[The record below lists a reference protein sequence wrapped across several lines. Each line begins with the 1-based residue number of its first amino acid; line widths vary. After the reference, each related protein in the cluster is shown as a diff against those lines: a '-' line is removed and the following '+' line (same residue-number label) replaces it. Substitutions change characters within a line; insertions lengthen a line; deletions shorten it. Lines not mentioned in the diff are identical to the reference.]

1 MAEIPFWFHD
11 RPKWVSG
18 ITKYTTCQD
27 VLHSLVRSHVVKS
40 RKKLA
45 EAEIKATS
53 QQLVLVEQWRGVE
66 RPLSNS
72 SRVLKLWSAWGEER
86 SQVRFVVKRITSNS
100 TASPPTGPTTT
111 GTSSA
116 ADPGESAT
124 TTAHVSN
131 TSSLPRTTV
140 SRAVKAAVATGNP
153 SSSTSHTSGHQHHHA
168 PQSHHRTDSR
178 SSRTSNTLKTRR
190 RNSRLAGGRSSS
202 MNSIDTVHPSAL
214 TSRNASS
221 RSLSKTSEI
230 ERLMRIILTQGETI
244 HTQLKKLQE
253 REGQIDSIEQK
264 VHDSRTKTAG
274 KNYLLNAYL
283 ENLSDGENP
292 VSNGVKPSPL
302 SKSKSLSQPQLGGKS
317 ESVPECV
324 EEMVE
329 ALHKVHALNEQLE
342 QAEERLSDLHCQI
355 SVDSQDSSKSPP
367 FKSSDLDTT
376 SKEVT
381 RLRSLNDK
389 VGQEID
395 YNRQLISSMRSAF
408 EDRKAL
414 MFQLEKSVTSI
425 EDEGHLLEDQLQ
437 RLNAFECQSLF
448 HDMEEPIPVT
458 ASPTQDSGTL
468 DDDDLDEE
476 LINDILNPGRQYQLS
491 NSQLYDQ
498 VSSCSRKDFQ
508 AFKDSLHI
516 KTGALEHLLGIPPTI
531 CSDSS
536 RINATGSPGSSTS
549 GNSSGSGSASSEK
562 SVRFSERD
570 HIMSTPDLPPIPQG
584 DFPFSKYNDRNRQNS
599 SSSVSQYTKS
609 ILKSADASGD
619 LDSNSDTGLSSLH
632 SSSDEGTYVLDTLV

>member
-1 MAEIPFWFHD
+1 
-11 RPKWVSG
+11 
-18 ITKYTTCQD
+18 
-27 VLHSLVRSHVVKS
+27 
-40 RKKLA
+40 
-45 EAEIKATS
+45 
-53 QQLVLVEQWRGVE
+53 
-66 RPLSNS
+66 
-72 SRVLKLWSAWGEER
+72 
-86 SQVRFVVKRITSNS
+86 
-100 TASPPTGPTTT
+100 
-111 GTSSA
+111 
-116 ADPGESAT
+116 
-124 TTAHVSN
+124 
-131 TSSLPRTTV
+131 
-140 SRAVKAAVATGNP
+140 
-153 SSSTSHTSGHQHHHA
+153 
-168 PQSHHRTDSR
+168 
-178 SSRTSNTLKTRR
+178 
-190 RNSRLAGGRSSS
+190 
-202 MNSIDTVHPSAL
+202 
-214 TSRNASS
+214 
-221 RSLSKTSEI
+221 
-230 ERLMRIILTQGETI
+230 MRIILTQGETI

-283 ENLSDGENP
+283 ENLSDGENQVP
-292 VSNGVKPSPL
+292 NGVKPSSTSSSSSL

-367 FKSSDLDTT
+367 FKSSDLDMT

-425 EDEGHLLEDQLQ
+425 EDEGHRLEDQLQ

-448 HDMEEPIPVT
+448 HDMEEPISVT
-458 ASPTQDSGTL
+458 TSPTQDSGTL

-498 VSSCSRKDFQ
+498 VNPCSRKDFQ

-570 HIMSTPDLPPIPQG
+570 HIMSTPDLPPIPPG